1 MNKQLVQDIIKAG
14 NKAIK
19 VSSIK
24 YTIYTKHDYY
34 YVYDEVCYNDIY
46 IHFIDDYDNDIIL
59 FYNKITGIK
68 LSNI

>member
-1 MNKQLVQDIIKAG
+1 MNKQLVQDIIKAC

-34 YVYDEVCYNDIY
+34 YVYDEVYYNDIY
-46 IHFIDDYDNDIIL
+46 IHFIDDYDNDIVL
-59 FYNKITGIK
+59 FYNKITDIK
-68 LSNI
+68 VSDI